1 MKEVVRK
8 KQLFEVV
15 FENRLLAIEN
25 RLEKLEKEQDTFVNH
40 QKKVSILV
48 SESTYHK
55 IIDQIVELES
65 GNFEEILEEEH
76 ERSY

>member
-8 KQLFEVV
+8 KQPFEEA

-25 RLEKLEKEQDTFVNH
+25 RLEKLEKEQDTFVSH

-55 IIDQIVELES
+55 IIDQVIELES
-65 GNFEEILEEEH
+65 DNLEKELEGKY

>member
-1 MKEVVRK
+1 MEEVVRK
-8 KQLFEVV
+8 KQPFEEA

-55 IIDQIVELES
+55 IIDQVIELES
-65 GNFEEILEEEH
+65 DNLEKELEEEH

>member
-1 MKEVVRK
+1 MEEVARK
-8 KQLFEVV
+8 KQPFEEA

-25 RLEKLEKEQDTFVNH
+25 RLEKLEKEQDTFVSH

-55 IIDQIVELES
+55 IIDQVIELES
-65 GNFEEILEEEH
+65 DNLEKELEGKH
-76 ERSY
+76 KRSY

>member
-1 MKEVVRK
+1 MEEVVRK
-8 KQLFEVV
+8 KQPFEEA

-25 RLEKLEKEQDTFVNH
+25 RLEKLEKEQDTFVNY

-55 IIDQIVELES
+55 IIDQIIELES
-65 GNFEEILEEEH
+65 DNLEKELEGKH

>member
-8 KQLFEVV
+8 KQQFEVA

-55 IIDQIVELES
+55 IIDQVVELES
-65 GNFEEILEEEH
+65 GNLEEILEEKH

>member
-8 KQLFEVV
+8 KQPFEED
-15 FENRLLAIEN
+15 FENRLLVIEN
-25 RLEKLEKEQDTFVNH
+25 RLEKLEKEQNTFVNH

-65 GNFEEILEEEH
+65 GNLEEILEEEH
-76 ERSY
+76 E

>member
-8 KQLFEVV
+8 KQPFEVA

-55 IIDQIVELES
+55 IIDQIIELES
-65 GNFEEILEEEH
+65 DNLEKELEEKH

>member
-1 MKEVVRK
+1 MKEVARK
-8 KQLFEVV
+8 KQPFEVA

-55 IIDQIVELES
+55 IIDQVIELES
-65 GNFEEILEEEH
+65 DNLEKKLEGKH

>member
-1 MKEVVRK
+1 MEEA
-8 KQLFEVV
+8 FG
-15 FENRLLAIEN
+15 NRLLAIEN
-25 RLEKLEKEQDTFVNH
+25 RLEKLEKEQDTFVNY

-55 IIDQIVELES
+55 IIDKIIELES
-65 GNFEEILEEEH
+65 GNLEEILEEEH

>member
-8 KQLFEVV
+8 KQPFEVA

-40 QKKVSILV
+40 QKKVSILI

-65 GNFEEILEEEH
+65 GNLEKELEEED

>member
-1 MKEVVRK
+1 MEEVVRK
-8 KQLFEVV
+8 KQPFEEA

-25 RLEKLEKEQDTFVNH
+25 RLEKLEKEQDTFVHH

-55 IIDQIVELES
+55 IIDQVIELES
-65 GNFEEILEEEH
+65 DNLEKELEEEH

>member
-1 MKEVVRK
+1 MEEVVRK
-8 KQLFEVV
+8 KQPFEEA

-25 RLEKLEKEQDTFVNH
+25 RLEKLEKEQNTFVNH

-55 IIDQIVELES
+55 IIDQVIELES
-65 GNFEEILEEEH
+65 DNLEKELEEEH

>member
-8 KQLFEVV
+8 KQPFEEA

-65 GNFEEILEEEH
+65 GYLEETLEEEH

>member
-1 MKEVVRK
+1 MEEVVRN
-8 KQLFEVV
+8 KQPFEVA

-65 GNFEEILEEEH
+65 DNFEKELEGKH

>member
-1 MKEVVRK
+1 MEEVVRK
-8 KQLFEVV
+8 KQPFEEA

-25 RLEKLEKEQDTFVNH
+25 RLEKLEKEQDAFVNY

-55 IIDQIVELES
+55 IIDQIIELES
-65 GNFEEILEEEH
+65 DNLEKELEEKH

>member
-1 MKEVVRK
+1 MKEVARK
-8 KQLFEVV
+8 KQPFEVA

-65 GNFEEILEEEH
+65 GNLEEILEEEH
-76 ERSY
+76 ERGY

>member
-1 MKEVVRK
+1 MEEVVRK
-8 KQLFEVV
+8 KQPFEVA

-55 IIDQIVELES
+55 IIDQVIELES
-65 GNFEEILEEEH
+65 DNLEKELEGIH

>member
-1 MKEVVRK
+1 MEEVVRK
-8 KQLFEVV
+8 KQPFEEA

-55 IIDQIVELES
+55 IIDQVIELES
-65 GNFEEILEEEH
+65 DNLEKELEGIH

>member
-1 MKEVVRK
+1 MEEVARK
-8 KQLFEVV
+8 KQPFEEA

-25 RLEKLEKEQDTFVNH
+25 RLEKLEKEQDTFVSH

-55 IIDQIVELES
+55 IIDQVIELES
-65 GNFEEILEEEH
+65 DNLEKELEGKH

>member
-8 KQLFEVV
+8 KQPFEVA

-55 IIDQIVELES
+55 IIDQIIELES
-65 GNFEEILEEEH
+65 EILEKELEEKH

>member
-8 KQLFEVV
+8 KQPFEVA

-55 IIDQIVELES
+55 IIDQIIELES
-65 GNFEEILEEEH
+65 DNLEKELEEKH
-76 ERSY
+76 E

>member
-8 KQLFEVV
+8 KQPFEEA

-40 QKKVSILV
+40 QKKVSILI

-65 GNFEEILEEEH
+65 GILEKELGEEN

>member
-8 KQLFEVV
+8 KQPFEVA

-55 IIDQIVELES
+55 IIDQIIELES
-65 GNFEEILEEEH
+65 ENLEKELEEKH